1 MLENVRII
9 VGIKILADPSGKM
22 SSGFADVVGTT
33 VYTCKFYITRE
44 RSAIGVESFTQNMF
58 LV

>member
-9 VGIKILADPSGKM
+9 VGIQILADPSDEM
-22 SSGFADVVGTT
+22 SSGFADIVGTT
-33 VYTCKFYITRE
+33 VYTCKSYITRE

-58 LV
+58 LL